1 MTAAAVPSE
10 AEASAG
16 ARAEAEDRTGAGDA
30 AAGAASD
37 VAAYAEADADDQRLA
52 LVMRVA
58 FFVLLLAS
66 LARFLERHHG
76 DPRTPWVLAAGALL
90 AVLYLLGDAMRARPR
105 VWLGCVVAAWLAL
118 ALLAPSCSWCAV
130 PLLYSALRILPVRPA
145 IVLIGLLTGCI
156 VGSEVRLS
164 GWDPNVLLAPPAIA
178 ALAVTVLLHSM
189 RQTDRL
195 RASMTELVATRGELA
210 ATERRAGMLAE
221 RQRLAAEIHD
231 TLAQGLTSQ
240 QLLLQAADRS
250 WERDPGAARGH
261 LAAASASTAR
271 SLAEARRF
279 VHDLAPADLAET
291 DSLPDALRAV
301 AEREG
306 ALLREGARLHVDG
319 APVDLPERV
328 QGALLRVAQ
337 GALANI
343 RRHAEASTATLTLT
357 YLDDQVILD
366 VWDDGRGFDPDM
378 LPAPGPDGGH
388 GLPAMRARL
397 GQLGG
402 RLCVESAPGAGT
414 TVTAILPLGPGPAAS
429 EEVAA

>member
-1 MTAAAVPSE
+1 MTAVGTAAAPGVD
-10 AEASAG
+10 
-16 ARAEAEDRTGAGDA
+16 DR
-30 AAGAASD
+30 
-37 VAAYAEADADDQRLA
+37 RLA
-52 LVMRVA
+52 LVMHTA

-66 LARFLERHHG
+66 LARFLQRHPG
-76 DPRTPWVLAAGALL
+76 DPRTPWVLTAGAVL
-90 AVLYLLGDAMRARPR
+90 AVGYLLSGVLRERPR
-105 VWLGCVVAAWLAL
+105 LWLAGVVVAWLTL
-118 ALLAPSCSWCAV
+118 VLLAPSCSWCAV
-130 PLLYSALRILPVRPA
+130 PLLYSALRILPTRPA

-164 GWDPNVLLAPPAIA
+164 GWDPNILLAPPAIA

-189 RQTDRL
+189 RQTQRL
-195 RASMTELVATRGELA
+195 RASMAELVQARGELA
-210 ATERRAGMLAE
+210 ATERRAGVLAE

-250 WERDPGAARGH
+250 WTQDPAAARAH
-261 LAAASASTAR
+261 LAAASESTAR

-291 DSLPDALRAV
+291 GGL
-301 AEREG
+301 EG
-306 ALLREGARLHVDG
+306 ALQAVAARESARLHIDG
-319 APVDLPERV
+319 TPVDLPQRT

-337 GALANI
+337 GALANT
-343 RRHAEASTATLTLT
+343 RRHAHARTATLTLT

-366 VWDDGRGFDPDM
+366 AWDDGHGFDPGE
-378 LPAPGPDGGH
+378 LPAPGAHGGH

-402 RLCVESAPGAGT
+402 LLSVESAPGAGT
-414 TVTAILPLGPGPAAS
+414 TVTAMVPLDPGMARPG
-429 EEVAA
+429 EVAA

>member
-1 MTAAAVPSE
+1 MS
-10 AEASAG
+10 SAG
-16 ARAEAEDRTGAGDA
+16 SVPGPGV
-30 AAGAASD
+30 AGAA
-37 VAAYAEADADDQRLA
+37 AADEQRLA
-52 LVMRVA
+52 LVMRAA

-66 LARFLERHHG
+66 LIRFLQRHHG
-76 DPRTPWVLAAGALL
+76 DPRTPWVLAAGVLL
-90 AVLYLLGDAMRARPR
+90 AVVYLLSGVMRAHPR
-105 VWLGCVVAAWLAL
+105 VWLGCVVVAWLAL
-118 ALLAPSCSWCAV
+118 VLLAPSCSWCAV
-130 PLLYSALRILPVRPA
+130 PLLYSALHILPTRQA

-156 VGSEVRLS
+156 VGSEVRLT

-195 RASMTELVATRGELA
+195 RTSMTELVRARDELA
-210 ATERRAGMLAE
+210 ATERRAGVLAE

-250 WERDPGAARGH
+250 WERDPDAARGH
-261 LAAASASTAR
+261 LASASASTAR

-291 DSLPDALRAV
+291 GSLPDALRAV
-301 AEREG
+301 ADRED
-306 ALLREGARLHVDG
+306 ARLHVDG

-337 GALANI
+337 GALANT
-343 RRHAEASTATLTLT
+343 RRHAAASRATLTLT

-366 VWDDGRGFDPDM
+366 VWDDGRGFDPAA
-378 LPAPGPDGGH
+378 LPPPGPDGGH
-388 GLPAMRARL
+388 GRPAMRARL

-402 RLCVESAPGAGT
+402 SLTVESEPGAGT
-414 TVTAILPLGPGPAAS
+414 TVTAVLPLSPDPTSLG
-429 EEVAA
+429 EVAA

>member
-1 MTAAAVPSE
+1 MTAVGTAAAPGVD
-10 AEASAG
+10 
-16 ARAEAEDRTGAGDA
+16 DR
-30 AAGAASD
+30 
-37 VAAYAEADADDQRLA
+37 RLA
-52 LVMRVA
+52 LVMHTA

-66 LARFLERHHG
+66 LARFLQRHPG
-76 DPRTPWVLAAGALL
+76 DPRTPWVLTAGALL
-90 AVLYLLGDAMRARPR
+90 AIGYLLSGALRERPR
-105 VWLGCVVAAWLAL
+105 LWLAGVVVAWLAL
-118 ALLAPSCSWCAV
+118 VLLAPSCSWCAV
-130 PLLYSALRILPVRPA
+130 PLLYSALRILPTRPA

-164 GWDPNVLLAPPAIA
+164 GWDPNILLAPPAIA

-189 RQTDRL
+189 RQTQRL
-195 RASMTELVATRGELA
+195 RASMAELVQARGELA
-210 ATERRAGMLAE
+210 ATERRAGVLAE

-250 WERDPGAARGH
+250 WAQDPAAARAH
-261 LAAASASTAR
+261 LAAASESTAR

-291 DSLPDALRAV
+291 GGL
-301 AEREG
+301 EG
-306 ALLREGARLHVDG
+306 ALQAVAARESARLHIDG
-319 APVDLPERV
+319 TPVDLPQRT

-337 GALANI
+337 GALANT
-343 RRHAEASTATLTLT
+343 RRHAHARTATLTLT

-366 VWDDGRGFDPDM
+366 AWDDGHGFDPSE
-378 LPAPGPDGGH
+378 LPAPGAHGGH

-402 RLCVESAPGAGT
+402 LLSVESAPGAGT
-414 TVTAILPLGPGPAAS
+414 TVTAMVPLDPGMARPG
-429 EEVAA
+429 EVAA